1 MMPAG
6 ARQPIAGKGERQD
19 PGPGSRWGVRAL
31 VGVTR
36 AVSVLPLQVTQALAR
51 LNRKGVRLYDKMP
64 LPAYAESPET
74 IAAPGDS
81 A

>member
-1 MMPAG
+1 MPSA
-6 ARQPIAGKGERQD
+6 AMAP
-19 PGPGSRWGVRAL
+19 PMVAL
-31 VGVTR
+31 
-36 AVSVLPLQVTQALAR
+36 SVLPVLLTQSLAR
-51 LNRKGVRLYDKMP
+51 LNRKGIRLYDNMP